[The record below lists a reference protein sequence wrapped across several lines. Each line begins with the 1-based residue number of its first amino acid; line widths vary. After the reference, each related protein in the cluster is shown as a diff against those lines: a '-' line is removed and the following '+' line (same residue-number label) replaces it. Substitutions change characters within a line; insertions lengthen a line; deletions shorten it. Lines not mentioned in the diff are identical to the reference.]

1 MPNYSKYGVI
11 LVRYLFSDLSNAK
24 VRPAVVVSATH
35 SSQDILITPLTSK
48 TGSLLEGE
56 FVLSEWKAAGLN
68 VITAVKRGVYTV
80 HESLVIKEIG
90 RLADL
95 DLEML
100 DRSLRGWLNL

>member
-11 LVRYLFSDLSNAK
+11 LVLYPFSDLSNAK
-24 VRPAVVVSATH
+24 VRPAVVVSANH

-56 FVLSEWKAAGLN
+56 FVLSEWRAAGLN
-68 VITAVKRGVYTV
+68 VVTAVKRGVYTI

-100 DRSLRGWLNL
+100 DQSLRSWLNL